1 MATYVNDLRLKEI
14 ATGDESGTWGTSTN
28 TNLSLIG
35 EAVSYATQESF
46 SSDADV
52 TTTVADGAADPARA
66 FYFKVTSSGSLS
78 ATRVLTIAPNTMSRV
93 QIIENATSGS
103 QIITIKQGTG
113 ATVNIPNGETR
124 MVYMDGAGSGA
135 AVVDA
140 LADINIGGKLTVGVD
155 DTGYDVKFFGATS
168 GAYMLWDESADDLVL
183 AGAAGLDI
191 AGDIDVDGT
200 ANLDVVDIDGA
211 TQADGTITVGVDDT
225 GYDVKFFGAT
235 SGAYML
241 WDESADDLKLVGAAG
256 LTVAGDADIDGTTNL
271 DAVDIDGAVQAD
283 GTITVGVNDTG
294 YDVKFFGATSGAYM
308 LWDDSADDLKLVGA
322 AGLTVAGDADIDGTT
337 NLDAVDIDGAVQ
349 LDSTLTVGVDD
360 TGYDVKLFG
369 ATASKYMLWDESA
382 DSLIVKDIV
391 DAVNF
396 KVNGGQGTDGQVL
409 TSTGSGVAWEDAAGG
424 VTGLTGLVENNSI
437 WLGNDPTSTTSTAEQ
452 NVAVGTT
459 ALDAITTGDKNTAI
473 GYNALTAN
481 TTADFN
487 VAIGRGAM
495 TTNTTGAGNT
505 AVGTASLDGNS
516 TGNYNT
522 AVGYNSLLT
531 NSTAADNTAVGYNA
545 LSLNTTTANN
555 TAVGRS
561 ALANNVAANN
571 TAVGKSALA
580 ENTTGVSNTAVGQNA
595 LNANT
600 TSSYNTA
607 VGKGALAANT
617 SGGANTVV
625 GENSAVAL
633 TTGTGVTVIGRNSLA
648 AATTSSNNIAV
659 GQNAAVSL
667 SSGEYNI
674 AIGNNCMYAVVTG
687 DKNIGIGNDTFT
699 QLTSGAANIAMGR
712 YTLDALTTGSNN
724 IGIGAPSLS
733 GVTTGDNNIGIGVGA
748 LTASTTA
755 SGNTAVGHNALTAD
769 TTGASNTAVGYLALD
784 ANTTAS
790 NNTAVGNNALG
801 ANTTGGYN
809 VALGVE
815 AGDKITTGQTNICIG
830 YGADTSASSSD
841 NQIVIGPI
849 NGGENNQ
856 FTFGKA
862 SNVVQN
868 EFDTDAN
875 WTRTSDIRK
884 KRDIKDDTLG
894 LGFINDLRTVT
905 HKWKPSNEFP
915 KEWQEYSE
923 ENNMNLDAVMHGMIA
938 QEVKGAL
945 DKAGVDTFTGWKERS
960 DGSQTVSREMFV
972 IPLIKAV
979 QELSAEVEAL
989 KQQLNQEE

>member
-28 TNLSLIG
+28 TNLELIG

-93 QIIENATSGS
+93 QIIGNATSGS

-140 LADINIGGKLTVGVD
+140 LADINVGGKLTVGVD
-155 DTGYDVKFFGATS
+155 DTGYDVTLFGATS
-168 GAYMLWDESADDLVL
+168 GQKVFWDESADTLYQ
-183 AGAAGLDI
+183 
-191 AGDIDVDGT
+191 T
-200 ANLDVVDIDGA
+200 CTVDIDG
-211 TQADGTITVGVDDT
+211 TVTVGVDDT
-225 GYDVKFFGAT
+225 GYDVKFFGDT
-235 SGAYML
+235 SGNYML
-241 WDESADDLKLVGAAG
+241 WDTSANSLLVNGDIDMVTNGNRIDLDTDNDTSIRASADDTITVEIGGSDLIA
-256 LTVAGDADIDGTTNL
+256 LTTTSTFSCPL
-271 DAVDIDGAVQAD
+271 
-283 GTITVGVNDTG
+283 TVGVNDTG
-294 YDVKFFGATSGAYM
+294 HDVNFFGATAGQKVF
-308 LWDDSADDLKLVGA
+308 WDESADTLYQTC
-322 AGLTVAGDADIDGTT
+322 TVDIDGT
-337 NLDAVDIDGAVQ
+337 V
-349 LDSTLTVGVDD
+349 TVGVDD
-360 TGYDVKLFG
+360 TGYDVKFFG
-369 ATASKYMLWDESA
+369 DTASAYMLWDTSA
-382 DSLIVKDIV
+382 DDLILAGAARVVVPASGLVIGSTAV
-391 DAVNF
+391 SSTAAELNLLDALDRGSILYGNSSGATAVL
-396 KVNGGQGTDGQVL
+396 GQGSADQVL
-409 TSTGSGVAWEDAAGG
+409 TSDGTDISWEDAGGG
-424 VTGLTGLVENNSI
+424 VSGLTGLVENNSI
-437 WLGNDPTSTTSTAEQ
+437 WLGADPSSTTSTAAYS
-452 NVAVGTT
+452 VALGTT
-459 ALDAITTGDKNTAI
+459 ALDAITTGDNNVAIGYGALTACTTGTGNVAVGALALDAYVDKGNNNTAI
-473 GYNALTAN
+473 GYKALTAAGASGAPDGHN
-481 TTADFN
+481 
-487 VAIGRGAM
+487 IGVGM
-495 TTNTTGAGNT
+495 ESLMSLTTG
-505 AVGTASLDGNS
+505 S
-516 TGNYNT
+516 YNT
-522 AVGYNSLLT
+522 GVGGRTQTNATTSDYNVSL
-531 NSTAADNTAVGYNA
+531 GYA
-545 LSLNTTTANN
+545 TLLETTTGANN
-555 TAVGRS
+555 TAVGHK
-561 ALANNVAANN
+561 ALLNN
-571 TAVGKSALA
+571 
-580 ENTTGVSNTAVGQNA
+580 
-595 LNANT
+595 
-600 TSSYNTA
+600 
-607 VGKGALAANT
+607 
-617 SGGANTVV
+617 
-625 GENSAVAL
+625 
-633 TTGTGVTVIGRNSLA
+633 
-648 AATTSSNNIAV
+648 
-659 GQNAAVSL
+659 
-667 SSGEYNI
+667 
-674 AIGNNCMYAVVTG
+674 
-687 DKNIGIGNDTFT
+687 
-699 QLTSGAANIAMGR
+699 
-712 YTLDALTTGSNN
+712 
-724 IGIGAPSLS
+724 
-733 GVTTGDNNIGIGVGA
+733 
-748 LTASTTA
+748 TTA
-755 SGNTAVGHNALTAD
+755 SN
-769 TTGASNTAVGYLALD
+769 NTAVGYLALD
-784 ANTTAS
+784 ANTTGTTNVAVGTAALGANTTGDQNVAIGSEALDANTTATGNVAVGFRALSANTTGGDNVAMGEAALEDNTTGTLNTAVGFRALAANTTTNNCTALGYGALEAS
-790 NNTAVGNNALG
+790 IAANNTAVGTYAG
-801 ANTTGGYN
+801 VAITTGGYN

-849 NGGENNQ
+849 SGGENNQ

-979 QELSAEVEAL
+979 QELSAEVKAL